1 MSVPRPPNALEG
13 HCAAINDD
21 VLYVLSPSGLQS
33 LPLKKNATWSSEPS
47 GQAVTGP
54 ACVVANTQGALYV
67 VGGTSSDSSFGG
79 LQRFFFGNKTWET
92 VSPPT
97 NNLQGRTN
105 HSAAFLEDSQSILV
119 YAGSQPDAPS
129 FLSSQTFL
137 VETQPPFNIESFT
150 SNAPPANQPI
160 LEPWNT
166 SHAVMVG
173 GSDFNIEVFTFGPPE
188 GWVQIG
194 TNISSPLDAAARGVL
209 VEGSDGS
216 KVLQVIN
223 ADQSPNNVT
232 QLVLLG
238 ANGKTAKDGETVGSE
253 SSSTNSRKRKRD
265 LTLQNWPTYNSTG
278 APTVIRTDYAVAQGP
293 DGLVTI
299 SGGNTESPISLF
311 DSTSGS
317 WVDTN
322 KFFDSTQQ
330 PLQPTSTSGSP
341 ASSTSTSSSEP
352 SSSATSSSSNGGLSP
367 HQQTLRTLGITL
379 GVLFG
384 IAAVFILILLLLRWR
399 KLKRRKQEGYIDEKT
414 GNRMSFADRGAS
426 FMKEAGGSVSGLP
439 PPRQSRFT
447 ISSTSHNSFAI
458 IAGKLK
464 RNTNHHQPKGS
475 FESTTHLVK
484 DKNGTMLRSEPVEM
498 MDIGEKQ
505 SSVARKPIPKM
516 EQLPPTTSMYEGDKE
531 LAKTPDDRKR
541 SSGWSKYFATSVPT
555 GPNGLSHLP
564 AAYVKPNTTS
574 GYTDSSEYSDAR
586 LGSHPSRIPSSALVP
601 PLDIDFSRT
610 LDGQRLSHVASGS
623 PSFSDSRE
631 DLARRGSTV
640 AVEGQ
645 KGLIVN
651 ERPDSRDRGS
661 QISGYSVSS
670 NNRTTLSSAIT
681 SEFYNESGNTPW
693 TPTSTTFKDHVN
705 NSDRTSSVYTNS
717 LYETRDRVP
726 SRGKSAG
733 FFPGAGTSYRPPRSR
748 GTTANAA
755 PTSDWAS
762 PKGGAGL
769 STLKPSGS
777 AADERESTLTV
788 FPRGVPSVT
797 PAPNV
802 STTPHLAT
810 PKAGDGLMVAPPK
823 PAAPAEERESTIT
836 VFPHGVP
843 SVSGTA
849 NAKAPS
855 AWAAPNEGAALA
867 VPKPAAAAEE
877 RESTLTIFPKGVPSA
892 YYDDREKAKQQE
904 SARAQLNGT
913 QKIQGPQIS
922 NQKTMMSDMSWLNL
936 GLANNQN
943 KI

>member
-1 MSVPRPPNALEG
+1 MSVPQPPNALEG

-21 VLYVLSPSGLQS
+21 ILYVLSPSGLQS
-33 LPLKKNATWSSEPS
+33 LPLKKNATWSSEPG

-54 ACVVANTQGALYV
+54 ACVVANNQGALYV
-67 VGGTSSDSSFGG
+67 IGGASSDSSFGG

-92 VSPPT
+92 LSTPT
-97 NNLQGRTN
+97 NNLQARTN

-137 VETQPPFNIESFT
+137 VETQSPFNIESFT

-188 GWVQIG
+188 GWEQVG
-194 TNISSPLDAAARGVL
+194 TNISSPLDLTARGIL
-209 VEGSDGS
+209 IDGSDGS
-216 KVLQVIN
+216 KVLQIIN

-238 ANGKTAKDGETVGSE
+238 ANGKTATDGETVGSE
-253 SSSTNSRKRKRD
+253 SSSTTSRKRKRD
-265 LTLQNWPTYNSTG
+265 LTLQNWPSYNSTG
-278 APTVIRTDYAVAQGP
+278 APTAVRTDYAVTQGLN
-293 DGLVTI
+293 GLVVI
-299 SGGNTESPISLF
+299 SGGNAGSPVSLF
-311 DSTSGS
+311 DSTTGS
-317 WVDTN
+317 WVDAD

-330 PLQPTSTSGSP
+330 PLQPTSTSSSTT
-341 ASSTSTSSSEP
+341 SSTSTT
-352 SSSATSSSSNGGLSP
+352 SSASSSSSSSPNTSGGLSP

-384 IAAVFILILLLLRWR
+384 IAAVFILMLLLFRWR
-399 KLKRRKQEGYIDEKT
+399 RLKRRKQEGYIDEKT

-426 FMKEAGGSVSGLP
+426 FMKEAGGSVNGLA

-447 ISSTSHNSFAI
+447 MNGASRNSFAI

-484 DKNGTMLRSEPVEM
+484 DKNGTMVRSEPMEM
-498 MDIGEKQ
+498 MDIGEKRPP
-505 SSVARKPIPKM
+505 VTRKPIPKT
-516 EQLPPTTSMYEGDKE
+516 EQLPPTTSMYESEKE

-564 AAYVKPNTTS
+564 AAYIKPHTTS
-574 GYTDSSEYSDAR
+574 TYTDSSEYSDGR
-586 LGSHPSRIPSSALVP
+586 LGSHPSHIPSSALVP

-631 DLARRGSTV
+631 DLARRGSAV

-645 KGLIVN
+645 RGLIVN
-651 ERPDSRDRGS
+651 ERPESRDRGS
-661 QISGYSVSS
+661 QISGYSLST

-693 TPTSTTFKDHVN
+693 TPTSTSFKDHVN
-705 NSDRTSSVYTNS
+705 NTDRASSVYTNS
-717 LYETRDRVP
+717 VYETRDRVP

-733 FFPGAGTSYRPPRSR
+733 FFPGAGTSFRPPRSR
-748 GTTANAA
+748 GMTANAA
-755 PTSDWAS
+755 PTADWAS

-769 STLKPSGS
+769 STLKPSA
-777 AADERESTLTV
+777 AADDRESTLTV

-802 STTPHLAT
+802 PTTSTSAS
-810 PKAGDGLMVAPPK
+810 PKAGPGLTAAPPK
-823 PAAPAEERESTIT
+823 PVASVEERDSTMT
-836 VFPHGVP
+836 VFPRGVP
-843 SVSGTA
+843 SSSAAATA
-849 NAKAPS
+849 RAPS
-855 AWAAPNEGAALA
+855 GWAASKDGTTLA
-867 VPKPAAAAEE
+867 IPKPGAVTDE
-877 RESTLTIFPKGVPSA
+877 RQSTLTIFPKGVPSA

-904 SARAQLNGT
+904 SARANLNGT
-913 QKIQGPQIS
+913 QKIQGPQTS
-922 NQKTMMSDMSWLNL
+922 DQKIMMSDMSWLNL